1 MSNFLQYTIFGVM
14 LGAGYAI
21 AATGLVVTY
30 TTSGVFNF
38 AQGAVGMVAAY
49 CYWELVVGHNLPV
62 WLALVIVLVVGAAIS
77 GALVERVLMR
87 RLHGATAERPVMVTL
102 GLLVILTGAAT
113 LIWSPTT
120 ERLVNNMVG
129 GQFRLV
135 GINIQ
140 YQEVLIIGI
149 ALAVAVALRALF
161 YSTRTGYALRAVVDD
176 PELLAMSGASPN
188 RMSQYGWII
197 GFMMAALAGVLLA
210 PTQTTGISIES
221 FTLLVVNG
229 YAAAIVG
236 RLKNIPVTFAAAIG
250 IGLAENYVVNY
261 VLPHLPQN
269 LQPDIT
275 YALPM
280 VFLFVALVTLPS
292 VRLRAVG
299 RLTTIRAP
307 RVAGGW
313 ESLVA
318 GVVFL
323 LVAVVVALVF
333 STTEVKGTTL
343 LDLGG
348 LVMTLGI
355 VGLSLV
361 LVTGYSGQVSLCQFS
376 FMGIGAFIMGKI
388 AGGGSVLGLVA
399 ATVICA
405 ALGALIALPTVRL
418 RDLYLALATFAF
430 ADAVANGFFNDG
442 HVYGV
447 GGVNI
452 GRIVLPGLSFGGD
465 RAEFLMV
472 TVVFVLAAWLV
483 LAIRRSMF
491 GRRLVALN
499 DSPAAYATVGLNIGV
514 TKVAVFTIAAAMAGL
529 AGALYGTVQSVV
541 GTSDFDV
548 FPGIIFVLFVTIWGI
563 RTVSGAFLAAV
574 TYVVLNQFW
583 PNGVGL
589 FAGAG
594 IILIGRAAGGILGI
608 EALQFPLPWAR
619 QARAGVDPGAG
630 SPRGAAGGHDGGW
643 HPCRQLT
650 PRRRARPSSPCR
662 RWRSGSA
669 GWPHSATSAS
679 RCSRAR
685 SPA

>member
-1 MSNFLQYTIFGVM
+1 LQYTVFGVM

-38 AQGAVGMVAAY
+38 AQGAVGMVAAF
-49 CYWELVVGHNLPV
+49 CYWELVADHHVPIL
-62 WLALVIVLVVGAAIS
+62 LALLIVLVVGASIA

-87 RLHGATAERPVMVTL
+87 RLHGASAERPVMVTL

-120 ERLVNNMVG
+120 ERAVNNMVG

-140 YQEVLIIGI
+140 YQEVLIIGV

-188 RMSQYGWII
+188 RMSQYGWIL

-210 PTQTTGISIES
+210 PTQTTGINIEAM
-221 FTLLVVNG
+221 TLLVVNG

-236 RLKNIPVTFAAAIG
+236 RLKNIPLTFAAAIG
-250 IGLAENYVVNY
+250 IGLAENYVINY
-261 VLPHLPQN
+261 ILPHVPQN
-269 LQPDIT
+269 LVPDIT

-280 VFLFVALVTLPS
+280 LFLFVALVTLPS

-299 RLTTIRAP
+299 RLSTVRAP
-307 RVAGGW
+307 RVSGLR
-313 ESLVA
+313 ESTAA
-318 GVVFL
+318 GVVFF
-323 LVAVVVALVF
+323 LVAIGAAVVF
-333 STTEVKGTTL
+333 GNTEFRGTTI

-348 LVMTLGI
+348 LVMSLGI

-361 LVTGYSGQVSLCQFS
+361 LLTGYAGQVSLCQFS
-376 FMGIGAFIMGKI
+376 FMGIGAFVMGKI

-399 ATVICA
+399 ATVVCGAI
-405 ALGALIALPTVRL
+405 GALIALPTVRL

-430 ADAVANGFFNDG
+430 ADAVATGFFADG
-442 HVYGV
+442 HIYGT
-447 GGVNI
+447 GGVTI
-452 GRIVLPGLSFGGD
+452 GRIVLPGLSFGSD
-465 RAEFLMV
+465 RAEFLLV
-472 TVVFVLAAWLV
+472 TAFFVVAAWIV
-483 LAIRRSMF
+483 LAIRRSLF

-514 TKVAVFTIAAAMAGL
+514 TKVAVFAIAAAMAGL
-529 AGALYGTVQSVV
+529 AGSLYGTVQGVV
-541 GTSDFDV
+541 GTSDFQI
-548 FPGIIFVLFVTIWGI
+548 FSGIIFVLFVTIWSI
-563 RTVSGAFLAAV
+563 RTVTGAFLAAL
-574 TYVVLNQFW
+574 TYVVLNQVW
-583 PNGVGL
+583 SNGIGL
-589 FAGAG
+589 FAGVG

-608 EALQFPLPWAR
+608 EALQFNLPWRGRQSTGIDAATGVGPTGAR
-619 QARAGVDPGAG
+619 VGQPATIGGGTRA
-630 SPRGAAGGHDGGW
+630 
-643 HPCRQLT
+643 
-650 PRRRARPSSPCR
+650 
-662 RWRSGSA
+662 
-669 GWPHSATSAS
+669 AS
-679 RCSRAR
+679 
-685 SPA
+685 

>member
-38 AQGAVGMVAAY
+38 AQGAVGMVAAF
-49 CYWELVVGHNLPV
+49 CYWELVAAHNVPV
-62 WLALVIVLVVGAAIS
+62 LLALVIILVIGASIA
-77 GALVERVLMR
+77 GGLVERVLMR
-87 RLHGATAERPVMVTL
+87 RLHGASAERPVMVTL
-102 GLLVILTGAAT
+102 GLLVILTGMAT
-113 LIWSPTT
+113 LVWSPTT
-120 ERLVNNMVG
+120 ERQVNNMVS

-140 YQEVLIIGI
+140 YQEVLIIGV
-149 ALAVAVALRALF
+149 ALAVALGLRALF

-188 RMSQYGWII
+188 RMSQYGWIL

-210 PTQTTGISIES
+210 PTETTGISIES
-221 FTLLVVNG
+221 TTLLVVNG

-236 RLKNIPVTFAAAIG
+236 RLKNIPVTFAAAIV
-250 IGLAENYVVNY
+250 IGLAENYVINY
-261 VLPHLPQN
+261 ILPHLSQN

-299 RLTTIRAP
+299 RLTTVRAP
-307 RVAGGW
+307 RVAGAR

-318 GVVFL
+318 GAVFL
-323 LVAVVVALVF
+323 VLVVVAAFVF
-333 STTEVKGTTL
+333 NGTVVHGTTL

-348 LVMTLGI
+348 LVMSLGI

-376 FMGIGAFIMGKI
+376 FMGIGAFVMGKI
-388 AGGGSVLGLVA
+388 AGGGSVLGLIL
-399 ATVICA
+399 ATAICA
-405 ALGALIALPTVRL
+405 AIGALIALPTVRL

-430 ADAVANGFFNDG
+430 ADAVAQGFFNDG
-442 HVYGV
+442 HIYGT
-447 GGVNI
+447 GGVTI
-452 GRIVLPGLSFGGD
+452 GRVSVAGVSFNGD
-465 RAEFLMV
+465 RAEFILVSVFFLLSALM
-472 TVVFVLAAWLV
+472 V
-483 LAIRRSMF
+483 LAIRRSVF

-514 TKVAVFTIAAAMAGL
+514 TKVAVFAIAAAMAGL

-541 GTSDFDV
+541 GTTDFDI
-548 FPGIIFVLFVTIWGI
+548 FPGIIFVLFVTIWSI

-574 TYVVLNQFW
+574 TYVVLNQAY
-583 PNGVGL
+583 PNGIGL

-608 EALQFPLPWAR
+608 EAIQFPLPWVKRTPAPTDAVAGAR
-619 QARAGVDPGAG
+619 VGAV
-630 SPRGAAGGHDGGW
+630 SAMEGG
-643 HPCRQLT
+643 
-650 PRRRARPSSPCR
+650 
-662 RWRSGSA
+662 
-669 GWPHSATSAS
+669 TSAAS
-679 RCSRAR
+679 
-685 SPA
+685 